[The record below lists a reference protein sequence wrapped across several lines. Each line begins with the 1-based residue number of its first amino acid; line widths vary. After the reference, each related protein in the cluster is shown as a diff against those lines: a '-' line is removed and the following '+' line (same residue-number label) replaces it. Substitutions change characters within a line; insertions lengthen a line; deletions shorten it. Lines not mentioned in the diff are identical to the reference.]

1 MTIYCGIKIDRDVVI
16 ENLERIQRQT
26 FRLLPAKEEGQ
37 DCLKPLQTLVIE
49 ISGLVKIF
57 PDCKELFTLFTKM
70 LGILNDLD
78 EIDFL
83 LFRRCIFECCSLIS
97 KIQEDFK
104 DEQIIIIL

>member
-1 MTIYCGIKIDRDVVI
+1 MTIYCGITIDRDVVI

-37 DCLKPLQTLVIE
+37 DCTKPLQTLVVE

-57 PDCKELFTLFTKM
+57 PDCKDLFTLFTKM
-70 LGILNDLD
+70 VGILNDIKD
-78 EIDFL
+78 IDFL

-97 KIQEDFK
+97 KIQQDFQ
-104 DEQIIIIL
+104 DEQITILL